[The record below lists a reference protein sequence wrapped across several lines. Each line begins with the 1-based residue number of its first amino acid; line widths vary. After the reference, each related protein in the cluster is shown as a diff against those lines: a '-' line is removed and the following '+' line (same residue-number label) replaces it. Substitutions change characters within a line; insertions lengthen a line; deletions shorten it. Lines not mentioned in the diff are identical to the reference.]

1 MPLEEQLQIVKD
13 EFYNENAVAK
23 DKEEKKV

>member
-1 MPLEEQLQIVKD
+1 MPLEEQLKIVKD

-23 DKEEKKV
+23 DVEEKKV

>member
-1 MPLEEQLQIVKD
+1 MPLEEQLEIIKN
-13 EFYNENAVAK
+13 EFYDENAAAK